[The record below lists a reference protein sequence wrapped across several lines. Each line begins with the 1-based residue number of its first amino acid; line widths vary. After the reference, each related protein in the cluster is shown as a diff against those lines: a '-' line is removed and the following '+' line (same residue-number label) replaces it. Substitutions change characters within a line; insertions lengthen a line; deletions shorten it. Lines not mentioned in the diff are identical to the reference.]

1 VGGEE
6 KRVKGLGYL
15 GPFEVAVVVVVVVV
29 VAVAGYHDI
38 ELGLV
43 MMDSLLLE
51 RHNYYCLAVFGPMGQ
66 ISDSS

>member
-1 VGGEE
+1 MGGEE

-15 GPFEVAVVVVVVVV
+15 GPFEVAVVVVVVA

>member
-1 VGGEE
+1 VGGGE

-15 GPFEVAVVVVVVVV
+15 GPFGVVVAVVVVV
-29 VAVAGYHDI
+29 GYHDI

-43 MMDSLLLE
+43 MMDSLLLGH
-51 RHNYYCLAVFGPMGQ
+51 HNYCCLAVFGPMGQ